1 MRRHQ
6 YMPKAFQS
14 ITFMITMSTS
24 VANMKYSEMRYTDT
38 VSVPSPAAATAPRE
52 PMAENCVVQSFVRR
66 FSLLTCRSARNTI
79 APASAKNNPKSHT

>member
-1 MRRHQ
+1 MAKASEEQRGTRRHQ
-6 YMPKAFQS
+6 YMPKTFQS

-38 VSVPSPAAATAPRE
+38 VSAPSPAAVATPRE

-66 FSLLTCRSARNTI
+66 FSLLHI
-79 APASAKNNPKSHT
+79 PL